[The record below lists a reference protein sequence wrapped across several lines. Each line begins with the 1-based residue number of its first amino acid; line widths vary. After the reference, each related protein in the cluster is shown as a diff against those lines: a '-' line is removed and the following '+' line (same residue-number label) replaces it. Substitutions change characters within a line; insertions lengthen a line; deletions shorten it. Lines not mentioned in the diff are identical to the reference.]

1 MAFFQVDRTQ
11 FPIGQGGFH
20 STVVDTLHHGRL
32 SMVVDC
38 GGSDATHRRRL
49 IETFAQRGRQ
59 HDILAISHF
68 DEDHINGVEALHAAG
83 IKFKTVFLP
92 HVKAEDY
99 LLWMTLRIS
108 AGEVS
113 VNELARMVQTAGRLY
128 GGDFG
133 PVVLVGPPGPLTP
146 GDPGRD
152 PSAGDN
158 LKELLTDD
166 AYQAV
171 MSARGPHGRI
181 FSCSQSL
188 TFKDIDWL
196 FRFYSRELA
205 YPDEVRK
212 IWELPFL
219 AKLKA
224 VVDRTKHSMPPNGWA
239 SFATDLETEL
249 SSKVPPSEAGY
260 VKGLLGRSP
269 SKGDP
274 RAKPLQ
280 KLARDIQFKSGGL
293 SCKNVLSQLYSL
305 SESLQNYNDASMC
318 VYSGPAERGI
328 GARRELFSRSVQS
341 GHWALRSQ
349 KLDGISNREVGWIS
363 TGDADF
369 STLEKLHDFL
379 WHYHAEIALTSVF
392 VLPHHGSRMSYDP
405 NMDRLRELI
414 ANLSDR
420 PLFIAPA
427 NPEHKKYRHPHWPVE
442 STCRKAG
449 DFYVVDQDLAS
460 FYRESVKTVRN
471 LTGLMILERRYL
483 LG

>member
-20 STVVDTLHHGRL
+20 STVVDIPHGRRL
-32 SMVVDC
+32 SMVIDC
-38 GGSDATHRRRL
+38 GGSNALHRGRL
-49 IETFAQRGRQ
+49 IEAFSQRGRQ

-83 IKFKTVFLP
+83 IKFNTVFLP
-92 HVKAEDY
+92 HVEEEHY
-99 LLWMTLRIS
+99 LLWMTLKLS
-108 AGEVS
+108 AGDLS
-113 VNELARMVQTAGRLY
+113 GGELARIVQVGGRLY

-133 PVVLVGPPGPLTP
+133 PVVRVGPPGATPP
-146 GDPGRD
+146 GDMRSD
-152 PSAGDN
+152 LAEEN
-158 LKELLTDD
+158 LERMLTDD
-166 AYQAV
+166 AYEAIAKV
-171 MSARGPHGRI
+171 RGSRGQI
-181 FSCSQSL
+181 FSSSQSL
-188 TFKDIDWL
+188 TFRDIDWL
-196 FRFYSRELA
+196 FRFYSREWA
-205 YPDEVRK
+205 YPDEVRA
-212 IWELPFL
+212 IWKLPFL

-224 VVDRTKHSMPPNGWA
+224 VVNRTRHTMSPNAWA
-239 SFATDLETEL
+239 LFATDLETEL
-249 SSKVPPSEAGY
+249 SSKISPSDGAQ
-260 VKGLLGRSP
+260 VKSLLGPRP
-269 SKGDP
+269 SKADP
-274 RAKPLQ
+274 RLKPLQ
-280 KLARDIQFKSGGL
+280 KLARDIQVESGGL
-293 SCKNVLSQLYSL
+293 SCKNVLSQLYLL

-318 VYSGPAERGI
+318 VYSGPAQRGI
-328 GARRELFSRSVQS
+328 GARRELFSRSIHS

-349 KLDGISNREVGWIS
+349 KLDGMFNRDVGWIS

-369 STLEKLHDFL
+369 STLAKLHDFL

-392 VLPHHGSRMSYDP
+392 VLPHHGSRRSYDP

-427 NPEHKKYRHPHWPVE
+427 NPEHKKFRHPHWPVE

-471 LTGLMILERRYL
+471 LTGLLVLE
-483 LG
+483 